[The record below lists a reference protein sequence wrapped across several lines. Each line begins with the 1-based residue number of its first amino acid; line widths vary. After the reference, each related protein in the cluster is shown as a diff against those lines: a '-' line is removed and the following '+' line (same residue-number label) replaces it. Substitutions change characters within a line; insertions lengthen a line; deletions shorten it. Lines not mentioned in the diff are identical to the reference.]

1 MWNFVI
7 AAIVSL
13 VIVYAT
19 RPKPETPQAATL
31 EQFDIPTAEAGR
43 PIPVLFGTREI
54 KSHNCVWYGDVRTV
68 AIKSKSGK
76 K

>member
-7 AAIVSL
+7 AAVVSL

-31 EQFDIPTAEAGR
+31 EQFDVPTAQAGR
-43 PIPVLFGTREI
+43 SIPVLFGTKEI
-54 KSHNCVWYGDVRTV
+54 GNHNCVWYGDIRTK
-68 AIKSKSGK
+68 AIKSKGGK

>member
-1 MWNFVI
+1 MWNYVI

-19 RPKPETPQAATL
+19 RPKIENPPPASID
-31 EQFDIPTAEAGR
+31 QFDSPTAEAGR
-43 PIPVLFGTREI
+43 PIPVLFGTKEI
-54 KSHNCVWYGDVRTV
+54 KGVNCVWYGDLRTR
-68 AIKSKSGK
+68 AIKVGGK